1 MCSSTDDDARP
12 EREET
17 SSPPE
22 KAAGRVRGA
31 ARTARPLQPVQPVQP
46 VEMLLSGLVT
56 RRVRVP
62 AREVVFVKGVIE
74 ASEGVAAVFSDHGG
88 DLTIATL
95 PAQQDE
101 LDKILR
107 DLAVETGAL
116 FEELRDDA
124 RAPHAEPKE

>member
-12 EREET
+12 DREKP
-17 SSPPE
+17 SSPPP
-22 KAAGRVRGA
+22 KAARQARGTVRA
-31 ARTARPLQPVQPVQP
+31 AQP

-95 PAQQDE
+95 PTQQRE

-107 DLAVETGAL
+107 DLAAETGAL
-116 FEELRDDA
+116 FEEPCDDP
-124 RAPHAEPKE
+124 RATCAEPKE